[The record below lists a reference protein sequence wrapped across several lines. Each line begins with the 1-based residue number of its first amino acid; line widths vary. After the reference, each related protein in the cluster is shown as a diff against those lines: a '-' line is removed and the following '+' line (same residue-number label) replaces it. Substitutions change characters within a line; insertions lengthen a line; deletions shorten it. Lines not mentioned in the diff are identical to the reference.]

1 MRLLELRPPFEPGSL
16 TDATTT
22 VPATVSPQ
30 HRDYQMV
37 REWLTTFVARP
48 HARLGRPGDICP
60 RLAPALR
67 RDLVRLVALRTG
79 PAPQPG
85 EAHAKGLA
93 LAVLYRQLFPEDEAF
108 RNGALLCLCPD
119 LRVEAAA
126 RFIDEGHRLLRMDFV
141 ARGLMIG
148 EFHPASTVGSV
159 HNPQL
164 KVMRCPVP
172 MFAVRALT
180 RHDQLFLDRPGTPAP
195 IRAQYLRHLMDHLGG
210 RLPASDRTRL
220 QGRVEA
226 LEGAA

>member
-1 MRLLELRPPFEPGSL
+1 MRLLELHPPFDPGSL
-16 TDATTT
+16 ADTAT
-22 VPATVSPQ
+22 VPQSARQSYYRPV
-30 HRDYQMV
+30 M
-37 REWLTTFVARP
+37 EWLTTFVARP
-48 HARLGRPGDICP
+48 HARLGRPGDVCP

-67 RDLVRLVALRTG
+67 RNFIRLVTLRTG

-85 EAHAKGLA
+85 DAYAKGLA
-93 LAVLYRQLFPEDEAF
+93 LAVLYRRLFPEEEAF
-108 RNGALLCLCPD
+108 RHGALLCILPD
-119 LRVEAAA
+119 LRPEAVA
-126 RFIDEGHRLLRMDFV
+126 RFVDDGHRLLRMDFV

-180 RHDQLFLDRPGTPAP
+180 RHDQLFLDRPGTPDP
-195 IRAQYLRHLMDHLGG
+195 IRAQYLRHLLDYLGG
-210 RLPASDRTRL
+210 RLPASDLARL
-220 QGRVEA
+220 HRRVED